1 MYGQLAD
8 VFGRKPTFLL
18 AIGIF
23 QIGSLMCGA
32 ANSMNLLIAARAIQ
46 GVGGSGIFGVAMIII
61 ADCTTSRDR
70 GKYLG
75 LIGAVFGVASICGPL
90 VGGVF
95 VDHISWRWVFYINL
109 PIGCVA
115 VAAVIAF
122 LKPGVKSELSLMD
135 KLKRIDWIG
144 TFFLVSSV
152 VCLLIA
158 IQGGGSQFAWN
169 SATCISLLIV
179 GAVLAAIFIYIEGWV
194 ATYPVLSF
202 ELFRNTYAVATYIT
216 AFFCGACYFVLIFYS
231 PIWFQI
237 VLGSTATQA
246 GVHTIPLLMG
256 MVVFSIVAGG
266 VASGTGWFYPFM
278 PIGGAL
284 IAIASGLLTTMKEDA
299 PAWQQI
305 IYLLIGGAGIGCL
318 FQICIVSA
326 QICVKPELLAAST
339 STNNFTQTIGAV
351 IGVAISSAIFNN
363 NLASNIAASL
373 ISYNAT
379 LTLPDGVPPQIVFL
393 DPSSLHNPAIIE
405 SGSVLQQAL
414 IHGYLQTLSVLFWL
428 PMGAALAACVS
439 SFFVKKDRLPKGTEM
454 PVAL

>member
-1 MYGQLAD
+1 
-8 VFGRKPTFLL
+8 
-18 AIGIF
+18 
-23 QIGSLMCGA
+23 
-32 ANSMNLLIAARAIQ
+32 
-46 GVGGSGIFGVAMIII
+46 
-61 ADCTTSRDR
+61 
-70 GKYLG
+70 
-75 LIGAVFGVASICGPL
+75 
-90 VGGVF
+90 
-95 VDHISWRWVFYINL
+95 
-109 PIGCVA
+109 
-115 VAAVIAF
+115 
-122 LKPGVKSELSLMD
+122 
-135 KLKRIDWIG
+135 
-144 TFFLVSSV
+144 
-152 VCLLIA
+152 
-158 IQGGGSQFAWN
+158 
-169 SATCISLLIV
+169 
-179 GAVLAAIFIYIEGWV
+179 GWV

-202 ELFRNTYAVATYIT
+202 ELFRNSYAVATYIT

-278 PIGGAL
+278 PIGGIL

-299 PAWQQI
+299 PTWQQI

-326 QICVKPELLAAST
+326 QVSVKPSLLAAST

-373 ISYNAT
+373 VSYNTT
-379 LTLPDGVPPQIVFL
+379 LTLPAGVNPQIVFL
-393 DPSSLHNPAIIE
+393 DPSSLHNPTIIE
-405 SGSVLQQAL
+405 NGSVLQQAL

-439 SFFVKKDRLPKGTEM
+439 SFFVKKDRLPKGSEM